1 MTYPCT
7 KQTTLWKPT
16 MQIHAWMSEGY
27 ETLHKAKQ
35 MGWPVPMWQSE
46 LPPTYVP
53 TALTY
58 PLMAQLPVIHCIPP
72 EPLFMTGGS
81 WHPDGRCGGCIAIVC
96 THTYQYTLYPVA
108 IPISLDQSYAVE
120 LYVAWI
126 LSRVRTSLQFTD
138 HGQWCFRGQTH
149 TDSRSY
155 IQALQAQNEAATPI
169 VNRLLQIPRYPSR
182 YRLGGLCGHSKS
194 HSTPGVFHGRYVL
207 VSEIRSCG
215 ASQVFSLYES
225 GQAKVVHIASSNHAV
240 VFKAVFASLA
250 MPVAQ
255 EYQEYHIHKT
265 SDWQVNWLS

>member
-81 WHPDGRCGGCIAIVC
+81 WHPHGRCGGCIAIVC

-138 HGQWCFRGQTH
+138 HDNGVSEGRPT
-149 TDSRSY
+149 
-155 IQALQAQNEAATPI
+155 
-169 VNRLLQIPRYPSR
+169 QIPGHTFKLCKHKMKQLLRLSTDFCRYPDTLVGTGSVAFVDTPNPI
-182 YRLGGLCGHSKS
+182 RLQGCF
-194 HSTPGVFHGRYVL
+194 TGVMY
-207 VSEIRSCG
+207 
-215 ASQVFSLYES
+215 
-225 GQAKVVHIASSNHAV
+225 
-240 VFKAVFASLA
+240 
-250 MPVAQ
+250 
-255 EYQEYHIHKT
+255 
-265 SDWQVNWLS
+265 W